1 MIQPMDVPP
10 WALQGINTIENVIDI
25 LSPEEVILVFMSI
38 LNEVSIVFISESM
51 VNITCAV

>member
-1 MIQPMDVPP
+1 MDVPP